1 MDWNTLIEIA
11 TVLGGVVVFFAAIC
25 KVAPRI
31 WRKVVGWCMH
41 DFQEQICNISK
52 EVSFIA
58 SELRTNDGSS
68 LRDLALRTDA
78 AIHRVEKMSWNNNE
92 VQRARMDNDPQLIFI
107 TDAEG
112 HCEWV
117 NRAYMR
123 HSGRVMEELKGSG
136 WVNVIKEDQREAV
149 KDGWYEASKEGRE
162 FQMTVT
168 YKTPEGFEF
177 DVEVRSYRL
186 TDPGGSV
193 VIGYLGTGTIV

>member
-1 MDWNTLIEIA
+1 MDWNILIEVAKI
-11 TVLGGVVVFFAAIC
+11 VGGVIVSIAAIW

-31 WRKVVGWCMH
+31 WGKVVGWFMH
-41 DFQEQICNISK
+41 DLQEQICNISK
-52 EVSFIA
+52 EVGFIA

-78 AIHRVEKMSWNNNE
+78 AIHRVERMSWNNNE

-107 TDAEG
+107 TDAVG
-112 HCEWV
+112 DCEWV

-136 WVNVIKEDQREAV
+136 WINVIKESQREAV
-149 KDGWYEASKEGRE
+149 KDSWYEASREGRE

-168 YKTPEGFEF
+168 YKTPEGHEF
-177 DVEVRSYRL
+177 DVEIHSYKL
-186 TDPGGSV
+186 TDPGGDV
-193 VIGYLGTGTIV
+193 VIGYLGAGTIV